1 MSKQLN
7 REEAWALLTEYN
19 QDPFHLH
26 HARTVEGVMR
36 YFAQELGYG
45 DEVDFWGIVGLLH
58 DLDFER
64 YPDQHCIQS
73 QEIMRERDL
82 DERLIHATASHGY
95 GITVDIQPEHEM
107 EKVLFATDE
116 LTGLIGA
123 AALMGSMLK
132 LHPKIVVRDGQMLVD
147 KKYRGSLARC
157 IPAYTHDLHDD
168 LLRARPERVF
178 ITHSGCDPEVVEQV
192 RTYLTSLNYFDAVI
206 ETRAGGVISCHCG
219 PGTLGVLFILKE

>member
-1 MSKQLN
+1 
-7 REEAWALLTEYN
+7 
-19 QDPFHLH
+19 
-26 HARTVEGVMR
+26 
-36 YFAQELGYG
+36 
-45 DEVDFWGIVGLLH
+45 
-58 DLDFER
+58 
-64 YPDQHCIQS
+64 
-73 QEIMRERDL
+73 
-82 DERLIHATASHGY
+82 
-95 GITVDIQPEHEM
+95 
-107 EKVLFATDE
+107 
-116 LTGLIGA
+116 
-123 AALMGSMLK
+123 MGSMLK

-192 RTYLTSLNYFDAVI
+192 HTYLTSLNYFDAVI

>member
-1 MSKQLN
+1 MVQ
-7 REEAWALLTEYN
+7 YVI
-19 QDPFHLH
+19 DP
-26 HARTVEGVMR
+26 
-36 YFAQELGYG
+36 
-45 DEVDFWGIVGLLH
+45 
-58 DLDFER
+58 
-64 YPDQHCIQS
+64 
-73 QEIMRERDL
+73 
-82 DERLIHATASHGY
+82 
-95 GITVDIQPEHEM
+95 PEP
-107 EKVLFATDE
+107 
-116 LTGLIGA
+116 IGA
-123 AALMGSMLK
+123 FLYRCDSTFFTEPLST
-132 LHPKIVVRDGQMLVD
+132 MLVD

>member
-1 MSKQLN
+1 MGKYN
-7 REEAWALLTEYN
+7 LTEKKEKNAAYRS
-19 QDPFHLH
+19 LVR
-26 HARTVEGVMR
+26 A
-36 YFAQELGYG
+36 EL
-45 DEVDFWGIVGLLH
+45 V
-58 DLDFER
+58 
-64 YPDQHCIQS
+64 
-73 QEIMRERDL
+73 
-82 DERLIHATASHGY
+82 
-95 GITVDIQPEHEM
+95 
-107 EKVLFATDE
+107 DE
-116 LTGLIGA
+116 LYEKI
-123 AALMGSMLK
+123 LK
-132 LHPKIVVRDGQMLVD
+132 VFVVD